1 MNTYNPKLT
10 LMQMAQHLRY
20 AKLERQ
26 LRPLCMWVDFY
37 DYIWS
42 YGSIDWKGK
51 TVLDVGAEVGSSAL
65 FFLMNGAKRVLMV
78 ENDPM
83 YNTEYRELKRER
95 IMGGLLDKSQL
106 IDPIT
111 VQSRQ
116 FDVLKMDCEGC
127 ESYMLTEELLRKSKE
142 FVVGLHKPELSDYR
156 FEQKR
161 KLLERY
167 GGRYFGTVNNGER
180 VWIKRA

>member
-26 LRPLCMWVDFY
+26 LRPLCKWVDFY

-42 YGSIDWKGK
+42 YGSIDWKDK
-51 TVLDVGAEVGSSAL
+51 VVLDIGAEVGSSAL
-65 FFLMNGAKRVLMV
+65 FFLMNGAKQVLMV

-106 IDPIT
+106 IDPIIL
-111 VQSRQ
+111 QSRQ

-127 ESYMLTEELLRKSKE
+127 EGYMLTEELLRKGKE

-167 GGRYFGTVNNGER
+167 GGRYLGTVNNGER